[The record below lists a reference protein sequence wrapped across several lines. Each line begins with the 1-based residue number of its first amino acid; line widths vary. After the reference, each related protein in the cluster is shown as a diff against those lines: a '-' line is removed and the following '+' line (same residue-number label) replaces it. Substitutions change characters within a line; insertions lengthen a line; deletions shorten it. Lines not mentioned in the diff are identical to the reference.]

1 MRYLKFPT
9 VRIHSW
15 GGLGSQLLAL
25 GVLLDLRHRHTRR
38 DFQLILHSSGVTRR
52 ISQVNLLAELVQI
65 TFIDDY
71 MSPISD
77 KTSEQANYKKLIHS
91 SLKSAL
97 NTTKWVIS
105 KDSSTFR
112 IFPWTTSIRC
122 HYGFVAISKESISMI
137 SKYIPNISEILASHS
152 DRPLGVHYRAGDLLI
167 EKSSSLISIDVISD
181 LVTKI
186 AHNNSLK
193 QAKLQIL
200 SDSPLNKESLASLE
214 SFDYSW
220 ESKETWE
227 TIRILLNSHSFIGT
241 NSKISLWVAL
251 FRWAL
256 EIPGEVFLPYSLYQ
270 QFIRITK
277 SPKNQGGAFKCNPY

>member
-1 MRYLKFPT
+1 MRYLKFPA

-25 GVLLDLRHRHTRR
+25 GVLLDLQHRHTRR

-52 ISQVNLLAELVQI
+52 ISEVNLLAELVQI
-65 TFIDDY
+65 SSIDDY
-71 MSPISD
+71 TSPSSD
-77 KTSEQANYKKLIHS
+77 KTKAQPSYKKLIHS
-91 SLKSAL
+91 FLKSAL
-97 NTTKWVIS
+97 NTTKCVIS

-137 SKYIPNISEILASHS
+137 SKYIPYISEVLESKP
-152 DRPLGVHYRAGDLLI
+152 DRPLGVHYRAGDLLL
-167 EKSSSLISIDVISD
+167 EKSSSLISIDVILD

-193 QAKLQIL
+193 QVRLQFL
-200 SDSPLNKESLASLE
+200 SDSPLNEESIASLE
-214 SFDYSW
+214 SFDHSW

-227 TIRILLNSHSFIGT
+227 TIGILLNSHSFIGT
-241 NSKISLWVAL
+241 NSKISLWIAL

-256 EIPGEVFLPYSLYQ
+256 EMPGDVFLPYSLYQ

-277 SPKNQGGAFKCNPY
+277 SSEYQCGAFKCNPY

>member
-1 MRYLKFPT
+1 MRYLKFPA

-15 GGLGSQLLAL
+15 GGLGSQLLAI

-38 DFQLILHSSGVTRR
+38 DFHLIIHSSGVTRR
-52 ISQVNLLAELVQI
+52 ISEVNVLAELVQI
-65 TFIDDY
+65 TSIDDY
-71 MSPISD
+71 APPSSD
-77 KTSEQANYKKLIHS
+77 KTKEQPNYKKLIHS

-97 NTTKWVIS
+97 NISKCVIS

-137 SKYIPNISEILASHS
+137 SKYIPHTSEILESHS
-152 DRPLGVHYRAGDLLI
+152 DRPLGVHYRAGDLLV
-167 EKSSSLISIDVISD
+167 EKSSSIISIDVILD

-186 AHNNSLK
+186 VHNNSLK
-193 QAKLQIL
+193 QVELQFL
-200 SDSPLNKESLASLE
+200 SDSPLNEESVDSLE
-214 SFDYSW
+214 SFVYSW

-227 TIRILLNSHSFIGT
+227 TIGILLNSHSFIGT

-256 EIPGEVFLPYSLYQ
+256 EIPGDVFLPYSLYH
-270 QFIRITK
+270 QFIRITNA
-277 SPKNQGGAFKCNPY
+277 SENPSSDFKCNPY

>member
-1 MRYLKFPT
+1 MRYLKFPAI
-9 VRIHSW
+9 RIHSW

-52 ISQVNLLAELVQI
+52 ISEMNPLTELVQI
-65 TFIDDY
+65 TSIDDY
-71 MSPISD
+71 VSPNSD
-77 KTSEQANYKKLIHS
+77 KTKQQPNYKKLIHS
-91 SLKSAL
+91 SLKSVL
-97 NTTKWVIS
+97 NSTKCVIS
-105 KDSSTFR
+105 KDSSTFS

-137 SKYIPNISEILASHS
+137 SKYIPHISEIPANHS
-152 DRPLGVHYRAGDLLI
+152 DRPLGVHYRAGDLLV

-193 QAKLQIL
+193 LVKLQIL
-200 SDSPLNKESLASLE
+200 SDTPLDEESISSLE
-214 SFDYSW
+214 SFDFSW
-220 ESKETWE
+220 ETKETWE
-227 TIRILLNSHSFIGT
+227 TIGILLNSHSFIGT

-256 EIPGEVFLPYSLYQ
+256 EIPGEVFLPCSLYQ
-270 QFIRITK
+270 QFIRISK
-277 SPKNQGGAFKCNPY
+277 LPESQSCSFKCNPY

>member
-1 MRYLKFPT
+1 MRYQKFPA

-25 GVLLDLRHRHTRR
+25 GVLLDLQHRHNRR
-38 DFQLILHSSGVTRR
+38 DFQLVLHSSGVTRR
-52 ISQVNLLAELVQI
+52 ISEVNLRVELVQI

-71 MSPISD
+71 VSPNSD
-77 KTSEQANYKKLIHS
+77 KTKEQPNFKKLFRS
-91 SLKSAL
+91 SLKSVL
-97 NTTKWVIS
+97 NTTKCVIS

-137 SKYIPNISEILASHS
+137 SKYVPHISEILKSHS
-152 DRPLGVHYRAGDLLI
+152 DRPLGVHYRAGDLLV

-186 AHNNSLK
+186 VHNNSLK
-193 QAKLQIL
+193 QVKLQFL
-200 SDSPLNKESLASLE
+200 SDSPLNEESVASLE
-214 SFDYSW
+214 GFDYSW
-220 ESKETWE
+220 ESKGTWE
-227 TIRILLNSHSFIGT
+227 TIGILLNSHSFIGT

-256 EIPGEVFLPYSLYQ
+256 EIPGDVFLPYSLHQ

-277 SPKNQGGAFKCNPY
+277 LSENQCGAFKCNPY